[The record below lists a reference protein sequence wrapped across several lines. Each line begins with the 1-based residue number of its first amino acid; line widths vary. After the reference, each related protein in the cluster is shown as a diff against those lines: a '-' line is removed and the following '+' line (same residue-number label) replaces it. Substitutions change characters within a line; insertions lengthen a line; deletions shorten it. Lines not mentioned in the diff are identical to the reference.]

1 MFLPNYQATLT
12 PTQFATF
19 MCNKPAS
26 QQVVLLA
33 LEDGNV
39 LVMADE
45 QLPQSLLLHCSS
57 VPMTVVPN
65 DYTTEQ
71 FTAFLGA
78 SAEFYQWAYYLDEEE
93 CQKRAMESI
102 LQRVEPATFIPMAL
116 CLRNIKDSR
125 QTLRQAA

>member
-1 MFLPNYQATLT
+1 
-12 PTQFATF
+12 
-19 MCNKPAS
+19 MCEKPAS
-26 QQVVLLA
+26 QQVVMLA

-45 QLPQSLLLHCSS
+45 QLPSSLLVHCSS
-57 VPMTVVPN
+57 VPMTVVL
-65 DYTTEQ
+65 DEYTTEQ
-71 FTAFLGA
+71 FTAFLQA

-93 CQKRAMESI
+93 FQRRAMESI
-102 LQRVEPATFIPMAL
+102 LQRVEPATHFPIAL